1 MRPGRTRLY
10 IQIALLVVGGGLLGS
25 TAAGADDHVRGV
37 IIGRGEGAVLVQ
49 TDSGRT
55 TVAMSDETRI
65 SRLDGIRPVPVG
77 SADLI
82 PGLRIKAEGQFDG
95 PDRLAAKRISFS
107 REDFRI
113 AAAIQGGITP
123 TDQRSL
129 VNEKNIQEHSQRLA
143 DQARTLGQHGQQLT
157 TQAGQ
162 IAANDQKIL
171 ATSGALAATNVRI
184 SNLDDYTPIKSIT
197 VYFKNNKADVSKSD
211 KAQLQEIAAQARSV
225 NSYVIQVQAYASAV
239 GSDPVNQ
246 RLSLERANAVTAV
259 LQQSGVPLTNVI
271 VPAAMGTTD
280 QVATNANERGQ
291 SQNRRA
297 VVTLLQNK
305 GLGGN

>member
-65 SRLDGIRPVPVG
+65 NRIDGIRPVPVG

-107 REDFRI
+107 REDFKI

-129 VNEKNIQEHSQRLA
+129 VNEKNIQEHSERLA
-143 DQARTLGQHGQQLT
+143 DQARTLGQHGQ
-157 TQAGQ
+157 Q

-184 SNLDDYTPIKSIT
+184 SNLDDYTPIKSIV

-211 KAQLQEIAAQARSV
+211 RAQLQEIAAQARSV

-239 GSDPVNQ
+239 GPDPLNQ
-246 RLSLERANAVTAV
+246 RLSMERANAVTSI

-280 QVATNANERGQ
+280 QVATNKNERGQ